1 MLIFLD
7 ESFRSRASAAGQL
20 PFGALCGLGIP
31 ESEINRIS
39 QEIFRLKMKHL
50 GDDYA
55 REKEMKGTDLLK
67 NYAFKMRTTH
77 GHSKNLALVEDVV
90 RHLKRSKLPVFG
102 TVCFEKGANEFKCN
116 NVTALHRTFS
126 HLFERIDMCM
136 RIRNSHEMAQL
147 VFDDRDHGTNARN
160 ATTITNFFRRSKDGR
175 KLDRIIDAPL
185 FGISQAQNVGLQLA
199 DLVTT
204 IIAMRFEEHPN
215 GTEFY
220 KLLERAIFHWEE
232 PIGVYHSGLRVI
244 GDPANERRYK
254 KKAPA
259 GLSTRGQNK
268 KA

>member
-7 ESFRSRASAAGQL
+7 ESFRSRKSGDIEL

-31 ESEINRIS
+31 ETDINRIS
-39 QEIFRLKMKHL
+39 QDIFRLKRKHL

-55 REKEMKGTDLLK
+55 RDKEMKGTDLLK
-67 NYAFKMRTTH
+67 NYAFKMRDKY

-90 RHLKRSKLPVFG
+90 RHIKKTKLPVFG

-116 NVTALHRTFS
+116 DVTTLHRTFS
-126 HLFERIDMCM
+126 HLFERIDTCM

-147 VFDDRDHGTNARN
+147 VFDDRDHGTNDRN
-160 ATTITNFFRRSKDGR
+160 ATTITNFFRRSTSGR

-215 GTEFY
+215 GSEFH
-220 KLLERAIFHWEE
+220 KLLETAIFRWEE
-232 PIGVYHSGLRVI
+232 PRGVPHSGLRVI
-244 GDPANERRYK
+244 GDPANEHRYK
-254 KKAPA
+254 KE
-259 GLSTRGQNK
+259 STG
-268 KA
+268 

>member
-7 ESFRSRASAAGQL
+7 ESFRSRASDAGSL

-31 ESEINRIS
+31 ETDINRIS

-67 NYAFKMRTTH
+67 NYAFKMRTMH

-90 RHLKRSKLPVFG
+90 RHIKKSKLPVFG

-116 NVTALHRTFS
+116 DVTSLHRTFS
-126 HLFERIDMCM
+126 HLFERIDVCM
-136 RIRNSHEMAQL
+136 RIRNNHEMAQV
-147 VFDDRDHGTNARN
+147 VFDDRDHGTNAKN
-160 ATTITNFFRRSKDGR
+160 A
-175 KLDRIIDAPL
+175 
-185 FGISQAQNVGLQLA
+185 
-199 DLVTT
+199 TT
-204 IIAMRFEEHPN
+204 IIAMRFEEHSN
-215 GTEFY
+215 GSEFY
-220 KLLERAIFHWEE
+220 KLLEPAIFHWEE
-232 PIGVYHSGLRVI
+232 PKGVHHSGLRVI
-244 GDPANERRYK
+244 GDPANETRYK